1 MHQDDVTQ
9 AKSRDW
15 HEQSLAH
22 AGRAKQGGK
31 KGQVFDGVRALPQP
45 SPSQFDDLTPTS
57 FSTPGARPAK
67 TPDPSPAVSAA
78 DGYATSR
85 MRPGEDVFPVNVA
98 VADKNPMILAALHT
112 LLNGDKRFN
121 LLLMASDGERFLD
134 KVGRLPIDMGIIG
147 WDLPRLH
154 ARDILLALSKRPG
167 APKIIIYS
175 GTKDPAAPA
184 EALRLGG
191 AGFVSKL
198 SPPQRLLEVF
208 ATVAGGDMVFPF
220 VDVQKVRTDPLAALT
235 HRERDLLAALESG
248 RSNAQLAREFGI
260 SVNTIKFHLRNLFGK
275 LDVRN
280 RTQAICHYLEMK
292 R

>member
-1 MHQDDVTQ
+1 MHQDDVAQ
-9 AKSRDW
+9 AKSRELR
-15 HEQSLAH
+15 EQAI
-22 AGRAKQGGK
+22 AGRSKQGGK
-31 KGQVFDGVRALPQP
+31 KGQVVDGVRALPQT
-45 SPSQFDDLTPTS
+45 SLCEFDELLASSYSSTDSNLRLKPDLTP
-57 FSTPGARPAK
+57 AI
-67 TPDPSPAVSAA
+67 SAA
-78 DGYATSR
+78 DGYAAKSS
-85 MRPGEDVFPVNVA
+85 RPGEALFPVNVA
-98 VADKNPMILAALHT
+98 VADKNPMILTALHA
-112 LLNGDKRFN
+112 LLTEDKRFN
-121 LLLMASDGERFLD
+121 LMLMASDGERFLD
-134 KVGRLPIDMGIIG
+134 KVARLPIDMGIIG

-167 APKIIIYS
+167 APKIVIYS

-198 SPPQRLLEVF
+198 SPPARLLEVF
-208 ATVAGGDMVFPF
+208 AAVAGGDMVFPF

-275 LDVRN
+275 LEVRN